1 MERARRAAR
10 EAQSGVPGRARA
22 SCMKATPYPEA
33 RRAATKARGGVK
45 ARKRLRAFCGR
56 AASSRAGVQHP
67 SSCAGRPRTSRY
79 AVFYLIYME
88 ITVFLL
94 CIHGGDTI
102 YTFTAVIEKCP
113 DTNLYIGYIP
123 GFPGAHS
130 QGGTIE
136 ELNRNLKEVVE
147 MMLEDY
153 DLSLQTIIY

>member
-1 MERARRAAR
+1 MHEGDSI
-10 EAQSGVPGRARA
+10 SG
-22 SCMKATPYPEA
+22 
-33 RRAATKARGGVK
+33 RGALPRKRGWGE
-45 ARKRLRAFCGR
+45 ARKRCAFAEGPRRPCWS
-56 AASSRAGVQHP
+56 AAP